1 MKRQENAEHA
11 RELLRQGRLSRSAL
25 ELSLGISQ
33 QRVSEALRDIGAHV
47 IGHEPRDRRGH
58 PMPIYALD
66 DHPRATEPAPIGRV
80 SSVWQ
85 LGGVDSLQHQP
96 GEGGR

>member
-33 QRVSEALRDIGAHV
+33 QRVSEAMRDIGAHV

-66 DHPRATEPAPIGRV
+66 DHPRATEAAPIGRV

-85 LGGVDSLQHQP
+85 LGELG
-96 GEGGR
+96 